1 MNSNPTNLAIRVIL
15 AVAAFFFI
23 ASTALAQTS
32 ISLGTAQSFGVLGA
46 SAVTNTGSTVVTG
59 DLGISPGTSITGFPP
74 GSVTGTVH
82 NADAVA
88 AEAERGATTAYNA
101 ILGTACTTDLTG
113 QNLGGLTLTPGV
125 YCFFVLGPVDGNA
138 HSQCS

>member
-1 MNSNPTNLAIRVIL
+1 MNSNRTNLRVSAIF
-15 AVAAFFFI
+15 AFALFSFS
-23 ASTALAQTS
+23 ASSVLAQTS

-46 SAVTNTGSTVVTG
+46 SAVTNTGPTVVTG
-59 DLGISPGTSITGFPP
+59 DLGVSPGTSITGFPP

-88 AEAERGATTAYNA
+88 AEAESDATTAYNA